1 MQTYNYNEGYDMM
14 NMLLLVYMNK
24 AAPVKCEK
32 ASIVFI
38 FGKYQTIKTLN
49 LNPGY
54 YFNSG
59 SLIQI

>member
-24 AAPVKCEK
+24 AAPVKCGK

-38 FGKYQTIKTLN
+38 FGKYQTIN
-49 LNPGY
+49 
-54 YFNSG
+54 
-59 SLIQI
+59 QILWS